1 MWSILSFLAGFA
13 LGWLHFRMYHRAMLT
28 LLEQGGAA
36 SHMRL
41 ALGAGLFR
49 HILTFT
55 AGILLIWVAR
65 FEPFPLCGGLFV
77 ATAAYRVYLLSWRER
92 SERVLEQ

>member
-1 MWSILSFLAGFA
+1 MWNFLSFLAGFA
-13 LGWLHFRMYHRAMLT
+13 LGWNHFRMYHRSMLA
-28 LLEQGGAA
+28 LLDQSAAA
-36 SHMRL
+36 SHKRL
-41 ALGAGLFR
+41 ALAAGLFR

-92 SERVLEQ
+92 SERV